1 MTMSKNVTT
10 VIIGIIILVIG
21 IILGAG
27 FSGGNHPTE
36 TQDQNIA
43 SPSTP
48 PVTSEDV
55 SSEPQSTP
63 SPIEKSTG
71 VCYWDWEFETTSR
84 VGEYY
89 VAPSGYSYVLVDV
102 YLKNEG
108 DTIVSTNPNY
118 WPLTVDGITYTPDTA
133 TYSEEINHQTVE
145 VGKGGE
151 LETRM
156 AYLVKGNPMEATLS
170 YTGPWLVKM
179 ELINVYNATHF

>member
-1 MTMSKNVTT
+1 MTISKNIMN
-10 VIIGIIILVIG
+10 VIIGIMILVIG
-21 IILGAG
+21 ITLGVA
-27 FSGGNHPTE
+27 FSGGNHSTE
-36 TQDQNIA
+36 TQDQNVA
-43 SPSTP
+43 SPSTSP
-48 PVTSEDV
+48 TTSEDA

-63 SPIEKSTG
+63 SPIEESSD

-89 VAPSGYSYVLVDV
+89 VAPSGYSYVLVNV
-102 YLKNEG
+102 YLKNKG

-133 TYSEEINHQTVE
+133 TYSEEINHQTVD

-156 AYLVKGNPMEATLS
+156 VYLVKGNPTEAALGYS
-170 YTGPWLVKM
+170 GPWLVKM
-179 ELINVYNATHF
+179 ELTNVYNTTHF